1 MRTSIAAKI
10 ALVLLATSPSGLE
23 AQPIQFELARDILHL
38 CKSDNNALRMACFG
52 FVKGFI
58 SAVRISTAMSHDP
71 MPFGISRTLSFGE
84 LTDTIVRSLEGRA
97 NILDQPSH
105 VVVMDILE
113 RAYSCE
119 VVNG

>member
-1 MRTSIAAKI
+1 MRASTVAQI
-10 ALVLLATSPSGLE
+10 ALVVVATSASRTE

-71 MPFGISRTLSFGE
+71 MPFCISRTLSFGE
-84 LTDTIVRSLEGRA
+84 LTDTIVRSLEARA

-113 RAYSCE
+113 RAYPCE
-119 VVNG
+119 ADNG